1 VHAVGVRKRST
12 PPPPAASRSVDG
24 DMRRQRRTTTSEAS
38 ACSVDR
44 ELARLATRQDG
55 IVERRQLLEHGLGAA
70 AIDHR
75 VRAGR
80 LILLYRGVYAVGH
93 EALTDRG
100 RMRAAL
106 IAAGP
111 TAVLSHRTAATLL
124 KLLSS
129 MPPFVEVTVTRRGP
143 RSRSGLRVHSTT
155 KPPDVLIIDG
165 LPVTAPLRTL
175 ADLAASADIER
186 LCAEAL
192 VLKLLTK
199 EELDAAGIL
208 DADLIAPTRS
218 RFERVFRARLREA
231 GLPAPVTGYPIGPY
245 TADFAWPAERVIV
258 ETDGWR
264 YHGHRRAFE
273 DDRARDAYLAAR
285 GWVVF
290 RLTWRRLKKQ
300 PMLVMTQ
307 LAQTLAHRA
316 STLHGQTE
324 TGVVRR

>member
-1 VHAVGVRKRST
+1 MFKRARQRRT
-12 PPPPAASRSVDG
+12 PPPPAAPCSVDG
-24 DMRRQRRTTTSEAS
+24 DIRRERRTTGSEEG

-44 ELARLATRQDG
+44 ELASLATRQDG

-75 VRAGR
+75 VRTGR

-93 EALTDRG
+93 AALSERG
-100 RMRAAL
+100 QLRAGL

-111 TAVLSHRTAATLL
+111 TASHSHRTSAARW
-124 KLLSS
+124 KLTPS

-143 RSRSGLRVHSTT
+143 RSRPGLRIHFTRH
-155 KPPDVLIIDG
+155 PPEIRILDG
-165 LPVTAPLRTL
+165 LPLTAPLRTL
-175 ADLAASADIER
+175 ADLSASPDIER
-186 LCAEAL
+186 MCAEAI
-192 VLKLLTK
+192 VLKLVTQ

-208 DADLIAPTRS
+208 DPELIAPTRS
-218 RFERVFRARLREA
+218 RFERIFRATLRKA
-231 GLPAPVTGYPIGPY
+231 GLPQPITGFAIGRY

-258 ETDGWR
+258 ETDG
-264 YHGHRRAFE
+264 YGFHGHRRAFE

-285 GWVVF
+285 GWVVV
-290 RLTWRRLKKQ
+290 RVTWRRLRKE

-316 STLHGQTE
+316 STLHDHPE
-324 TGVVRR
+324 TGFMQR